1 MGLIDTV
8 ESMNNDFN
16 TKFNALQQELAV
28 GSSIGT
34 TSGNPFYVQDSSVNT
49 SIKSVYDFMRTETM
63 AHYKTYK
70 SNSDLTN
77 TLLAELIKVTED
89 VWDHSG
95 YLDVDDAIRQ
105 SNSDL
110 QMSIS
115 ESFDEFID
123 ELKKQQD
130 GAISELQAVLDERN
144 AGSLGSDEVPDLN
157 PGKSSG
163 WKSMMGSAVKAG
175 VSFLGTQIVT
185 AIADAATK
193 FSQLNADRY
202 DLMAELFENYEGMTE
217 AKAMQIA
224 TDEMTGKGHRDYTQW
239 TRQEQLELKQFNED
253 FARSIGI
260 MQRNWERQR
269 QITRQDEKRQ
279 WGQEATLS
287 AAQVFKIPSLIGAA
301 KDTIYDME
309 RRMPGLNLQATEFFK
324 TMTAVFDKTGEMGR
338 ETFEEISK
346 LSRNL
351 MVDPNTLL
359 QISDTYSR
367 YIKLMTKGGK
377 DFQKQMTNVL
387 KITAK
392 LEDQFVNADGVMG
405 EVMDLALTPIY
416 EMSEEQLTRAQLQAK
431 ELGMSIQEWQTYAQT
446 DMAGAAEAIVNADR
460 SYIERVGIDITDGLQ
475 GQEFGLLD
483 QFGIK
488 GDKIIELMARGN
500 ADLSKADEKL
510 NADTGTDIGLMEREF
525 ELSNELYEFG
535 KQLDQMYWDHGIALE
550 DRHWNKLQ
558 DAERKEFDF
567 MTEWHHTY
575 LTNWDKMERWLD
587 NWLLRNPILKAIDD
601 FLMTISMGKWG
612 LGHVVTGTA
621 LTAGGAMLWKTGKS
635 MFGSGGAGA
644 AGAGG
649 AGSAAATGG
658 SAAGTLG
665 TTAVP
670 ALASGTAIVG
680 GLYSG
685 YQGTKNYA
693 AGQELYSGETGNA
706 NSKSAGAW
714 KMAGG
719 TAQMAGGALA
729 TAAGVA
735 AISGSIAG
743 SNFWNPI
750 GWAAALVA
758 VGTGAVAVGARL
770 ESMGDA
776 CGTLNVVLDD
786 QKEQLEANIHSQRT
800 QYTSLQGEL
809 ENYASEHNKLSGM
822 SEETRGEL
830 FSLTE
835 QLKTGTIDQQ
845 TYNLAV
851 KQLASED
858 QSSGALDILASTI
871 AGDGGTT
878 ANLGWLNQSLDTLAV
893 GDDSKMMALTVA
905 MTSLTTA
912 TEKQRDA
919 ALDFA
924 EKILNKQRNEE
935 AKQSGEDLA
944 LRMSQAFQTAI
955 DNEDWAGAEAIIQDL
970 EKMGVDSKHIEWRMN
985 HGKYAKGSGN
995 EYEGI
1000 DSDEI
1005 YDLVKGGFWSGVE
1018 TTQERISSGN
1028 LDAHNE
1034 VASKYGASTVISD
1047 EELANNAQVI
1057 AGVNSYFETIGY
1069 NQLKSYRAAGN
1080 NAKLHEQIKLANDMG
1095 ILKKLKLKSKGNLD
1109 DSELQLISSATGI
1122 PTGSFAKG
1130 SASLPSDMIAQVHQG
1145 ERIIPAESNDELGA
1159 NIATQVELETLT
1171 NDLLTTSN
1179 ISSAESNELSL
1190 IQNELST
1197 IGNDSLSTISDER
1210 LTKLDSDTLTF
1221 NSTMSTALSSQLAE
1235 SQLER
1240 QTLDTDLKDILSE
1253 LKDLNKG
1260 FEPFWQMVDD
1270 AANGEKA
1277 NAEGFGYGEGS
1288 KSLESNGSTPGSSI
1302 SNPFSSYPVTS
1313 PFGMRDCPFHGR
1325 ELHNGVDFGMPMGT
1339 PLYSFDNGKVTRNSY
1354 DANGAGNFVEIENS
1368 SGYKYIFMHMQE
1380 RSPLG
1385 IGQSVSIGQKIG
1397 NSGSTGA
1404 STGPHLHLTVRDP
1417 SGTDIDPLQYFEGG
1431 YTVSKSYEMNALQ
1444 ELLAKIG
1451 IIDAY
1456 GMSLDGDNIVVGPL
1470 GAIDYSFLKSHELRD
1485 GLSLDAYGHY
1495 NKVGPGEWAYG
1506 PYQYTAKGSMD
1517 NTAALISWMK
1527 SHGYSD
1533 IARDL
1538 GNGSVSGHD
1547 GALGSLWKAAYNKYG
1562 RRFKEAQDFYQY
1574 DAYTTNMLT
1583 SYPFLSNFG
1592 PQALGVFAGWIN
1604 WMGSGGLSSVIRRA
1618 GGSSATLQ
1626 QLFDARASYIRSL
1639 NNYGNFRDGWE
1650 TRMRDEAAY
1659 VGVAAHKTGLSR
1671 VPYDEY
1677 PALLHKDERV
1687 LNAEEARM
1695 WNDYRANEHAVANY
1709 DPEIQEVYVSV
1720 DTDGVIDAVEALTA
1734 IVDDIY
1740 KLLKPKSTAQQ
1751 TVTPRRSSNSIA
1763 DYV

>member
-28 GSSIGT
+28 GSNIGT

-95 YLDVDDAIRQ
+95 YLDVDDTIRQ

-110 QMSIS
+110 HMSIS

-123 ELKKQQD
+123 KLKKQQD
-130 GAISELQAVLDERN
+130 GAISELQAALDERN

-217 AKAMQIA
+217 DKAMQIA
-224 TDEMTGKGHRDYTQW
+224 TDEMTGKGHRDYTQL
-239 TRQEQLELKQFNED
+239 TRQEQLGLKQFNED

-269 QITRQDEKRQ
+269 QITRKDEKRQ

-301 KDTIYDME
+301 KDTIYNME

-367 YIKLMTKGGK
+367 YIKLMTKGGR

-416 EMSEEQLTRAQLQAK
+416 EMSEDQLTRAQLQAR

-460 SYIERVGIDITDGLQ
+460 SYIERVGIDLSDGISQ
-475 GQEFGLLD
+475 QEFALME
-483 QFGIK
+483 QFNIK
-488 GDKIIELMARGN
+488 GDQITELLARGN
-500 ADLSKADEKL
+500 VDLTKADEKI
-510 NADTGTDIGLMEREF
+510 NADTGTDLGLMQREF
-525 ELSNELYEFG
+525 DLSNELYEFG

-558 DAERKEFDF
+558 DAERRAFDF
-567 MTEWHHTY
+567 DTQWNHTF
-575 LTNWDKMERWLD
+575 LTKWDEMQRKLD

-601 FLMTISMGKWG
+601 FLMTITMGKFG

-621 LTAGGAMLWKTGKS
+621 LTAGGTMLWKTGKA

-644 AGAGG
+644 AGAGE
-649 AGSAAATGG
+649 AGSAAATSGG
-658 SAAGTLG
+658 AAGTLG
-665 TTAVP
+665 TAAVP
-670 ALASGTAIVG
+670 VLASGTAIAG

-729 TAAGVA
+729 AAAGVA
-735 AISGSIAG
+735 AASGAIAG

-776 CGTLNVVLDD
+776 CGTLNVVLED

-809 ENYASEHNKLSGM
+809 ENYALEHDKLSGM
-822 SEETRGEL
+822 SEETRGQL

-851 KQLASED
+851 KQLANED

-871 AGDGGTT
+871 TGDGGTT

-924 EKILNKQRNEE
+924 AKILNKQRNEE
-935 AKQSGEDLA
+935 AKQSGDELA
-944 LRMSQAFQTAI
+944 LHMSQAFQTAI
-955 DNEDWAGAEAIIQDL
+955 NNQDWASAEAIIQDL

-1005 YDLVKGGFWSGVE
+1005 YELVKGGFWSGVE
-1018 TTQERISSGN
+1018 TTQERISSGYLN
-1028 LDAHNE
+1028 AHNE
-1034 VASKYGASTVISD
+1034 IASKYGVSTVTSD
-1047 EELANNAQVI
+1047 EELANNAQII
-1057 AGVNSYFETIGY
+1057 AGVQSYFDTVGY
-1069 NQLKSYRAAGN
+1069 NQLKSYRSAGN
-1080 NAKLHEQIKLANDMG
+1080 NTKLYEQIKLANDMG

-1179 ISSAESNELSL
+1179 MSAVKSNDLSL

-1221 NSTMSTALSSQLAE
+1221 NSTMSTALTSQLVE

-1240 QTLDTDLKDILSE
+1240 TTLDTDLKDILSE
-1253 LKDLNKG
+1253 LKNLNKG
-1260 FEPFWQMVDD
+1260 FEPFWGMVDD
-1270 AANGEKA
+1270 AIAGNPANGDA
-1277 NAEGFGYGEGS
+1277 FGTGEGTGD
-1288 KSLESNGSTPGSSI
+1288 LGAMSSI
-1302 SNPFSSYPVTS
+1302 EDPFGSKYPVTS
-1313 PFGMRDCPFHGR
+1313 PFGYRIHPISGTRKF
-1325 ELHNGVDFGMPMGT
+1325 HNGTDYGMPMGT

-1354 DANGAGNFVEIENS
+1354 QAGGAGNFVEIENS
-1368 SGYKYIFMHMQE
+1368 TGYKYIFMHMQE

-1385 IGQSVSIGQKIG
+1385 VGQSVSVGQKIG
-1397 NSGSTGA
+1397 NVGSTGS
-1404 STGPHLHLTVRDP
+1404 STGPHLHLTVKDP
-1417 SGTDIDPLQYFEGG
+1417 SGNAIDPQQYFKDG
-1431 YTVSKSYEMNALQ
+1431 YSIGQSYELNDLQ
-1444 ELLAKIG
+1444 QLLATIG
-1451 IIDAY
+1451 IIESY
-1456 GMSLDGDNIVVGPL
+1456 GMSIDGDHSVSGPL
-1470 GAIDYSFLKSHELRD
+1470 GAIDYSWLKRKELGD
-1485 GLSLDAYGHY
+1485 FGLTLDAYGHY
-1495 NKVGPGEWAYG
+1495 NKVGSGEWAYG

-1517 NTAALISWMK
+1517 NTAQFISWLK
-1527 SHGYSD
+1527 THGYSD
-1533 IARDL
+1533 IASSL
-1538 GNGSVSGHD
+1538 GNGSVSGHG
-1547 GALGSLWKAAYNKYG
+1547 GALGTLWKATYDKFG
-1562 RRFKEAQDFYQY
+1562 RKFKEAQDLYQY
-1574 DAYTTNMLT
+1574 DAYTTSMLT
-1583 SYPFLSNFG
+1583 SHPFLSNYG
-1592 PQALGVFAGWIN
+1592 AKALGVFAGWVN
-1604 WMGSGGLSSVIRRA
+1604 WMGAGGLSSVIRRA

-1639 NNYGNFRDGWE
+1639 SNYGSFRDGWE
-1650 TRMRDEAAY
+1650 NRMRDEAAY

-1720 DTDGVIDAVEALTA
+1720 DTDSVIDAVEALTA
-1734 IVDDIY
+1734 IVDNIY